1 MKLLS
6 VLFLTIAAQ
15 THAEDDLPN
24 LRGVVGIA
32 LTTGEESGFR
42 GQHGAP
48 ECRTEGLN
56 CSNSQTGLSS
66 RKCCSKGQL
75 GTDKDLVCNFNESV
89 NSRSTIGDNGKCEEK
104 VAAPGGVVGIALTT
118 GEERAFSP
126 LIPIC
131 RKEGRSCSNDDNVL
145 KRNPQRRCC
154 NEGERDT
161 AADLI
166 CNPDESVRSGRNGIH
181 GYNGKCV
188 VAQAEAPSEA
198 PSEI

>member
-1 MKLLS
+1 MKLFS
-6 VLFLTIAAQ
+6 ILFLTIAAQ

-24 LRGVVGIA
+24 LRGVVAIA
-32 LTTGEESGFR
+32 LTTGEEYYGPR
-42 GQHGAP
+42 GAP
-48 ECRTEGLN
+48 SCRKVNEYCDTSHTALH
-56 CSNSQTGLSS
+56 T
-66 RKCCSKGQL
+66 RKCCGLNERETTQELFCNSNVTVSSTTAGYD
-75 GTDKDLVCNFNESV
+75 GVCTE
-89 NSRSTIGDNGKCEEK
+89 
-104 VAAPGGVVGIALTT
+104 VAASAPGGEVGIALTT
-118 GEERAFSP
+118 GEERVFSP

-131 RKEGRSCSNDDNVL
+131 REEGKSCSNDGRVL
-145 KRNPQRRCC
+145 KRHPKRRCC
-154 NEGERDT
+154 NEGELDT

>member
-1 MKLLS
+1 MKLFAI
-6 VLFLTIAAQ
+6 LFLTIAAQ

-24 LRGVVGIA
+24 LRGVVA

-42 GQHGAP
+42 GRPGVGAP
-48 ECRTEGLN
+48 QCRGLTHW
-56 CSNSQTGLSS
+56 CSNSTTTTDA
-66 RKCCSKGQL
+66 RHKCCPN
-75 GTDKDLVCNFNESV
+75 TDKELYCKLEPTVPGPIYNGVCTE
-89 NSRSTIGDNGKCEEK
+89 
-104 VAAPGGVVGIALTT
+104 VAASAPDEIGIALTT
-118 GEERAFSP
+118 GEERGFGSMGG
-126 LIPIC
+126 IVPIC
-131 RKEGRSCSNDDNVL
+131 REEGKSCSNDVKVL
-145 KRNPQRRCC
+145 KRHKKRRCC
-154 NEGERDT
+154 NEGELGT